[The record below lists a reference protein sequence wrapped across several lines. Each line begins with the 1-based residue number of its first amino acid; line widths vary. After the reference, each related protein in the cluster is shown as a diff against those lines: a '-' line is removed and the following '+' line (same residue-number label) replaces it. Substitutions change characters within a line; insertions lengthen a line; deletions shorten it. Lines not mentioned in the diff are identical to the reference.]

1 VTQGP
6 TWKQSR
12 SKLSGRTERT
22 HMDPN
27 WLPEGRHWGLKIEHR
42 ELPNAGDFTGGGHKL
57 VWHTTEGGGIDAMW
71 RVLRDKNAAPHFL
84 IDPGGGDAP
93 VYQCIPLN
101 KAGRALEHPSGT
113 PATNTANAI
122 QVEIIGFAKDA
133 AGWGHVIYRDL
144 GALAALIDH
153 RFNIRRGYRPFT
165 VPAKKITERGFP
177 MATGHMG
184 HCHVP
189 NNSHWDPGKMNGAAL
204 MRAIADAEKRYA

>member
-1 VTQGP
+1 
-6 TWKQSR
+6 
-12 SKLSGRTERT
+12 
-22 HMDPN
+22 MDPN

-122 QVEIIGFAKDA
+122 QVEIVGFAKDA
-133 AGWGHVIYRDL
+133 GGWGHVIYRDL